1 VVLNL
6 VLTLFYQDSEV
17 RGIEALAKGK
27 AKNNRIPIM
36 LKDFANEM
44 SFRITIKSLRHAR
57 GYVTTNQGQILVE
70 IMGEVENNLGEVQR
84 SS

>member
-27 AKNNRIPIM
+27 AKKNRIPIM
-36 LKDFANEM
+36 LIVQGRGGK
-44 SFRITIKSLRHAR
+44 TSLMRC
-57 GYVTTNQGQILVE
+57 L
-70 IMGEVENNLGEVQR
+70 LGLPLNPSAMPVAL
-84 SS
+84 